1 MYTHSMITYHSK
13 QNKAVLGMYTCGMKV
28 CHKVTVG
35 QIYCQGQRFMSFY
48 QANSNRLHWL
58 GKQTFIKPKRTKVK
72 DTFDVCQA
80 WYICKVHKNTYSLK
94 LLEKKTALHAVEVHV
109 LVHLIVG
116 NNVTLD
122 ICHFKK
128 LNSLKTVKRCSI
140 LE

>member
-1 MYTHSMITYHSK
+1 MFVKLDIF
-13 QNKAVLGMYTCGMKV
+13 A
-28 CHKVTVG
+28 
-35 QIYCQGQRFMSFY
+35 RF
-48 QANSNRLHWL
+48 
-58 GKQTFIKPKRTKVK
+58 IRTN
-72 DTFDVCQA
+72 
-80 WYICKVHKNTYSLK
+80 ILSGLK

-140 LE
+140 YE